1 MEHIVNIAFDFDDE
15 TVKRKIEES
24 AERQVIDKITTE
36 IQKVICGR
44 KYYADSVIDPKD
56 LSPLRNMVHAEV
68 ERMVSTYKD
77 EIIEMAADKLCESLK
92 RTKQVKE
99 YVAKRLEE

>member
-15 TVKRKIEES
+15 TVKRKIEET
-24 AERQVIDKITTE
+24 AERQVIDKITGDIKE
-36 IQKVICGR
+36 VICAR
-44 KYYADSVIDPKD
+44 KYYNGGPIDPKD
-56 LSPLRNMVHAEV
+56 LTPLRNMVHAEV

-99 YVAKRLEE
+99 YVAARLEE